1 MKEGKRRKKKEKEIS
16 FDVILVVT
24 EKEKEKEKE
33 KELTKTHVRTTAAD
47 GDHVVKVEFG
57 GFVAHSFLRKVVQ
70 RLAGR

>member
-24 EKEKEKEKE
+24 EKEKEKE
-33 KELTKTHVRTTAAD
+33 LTKTHVRTTAAD

-57 GFVAHSFLRKVVQ
+57 GIVAHSFLRKVVQ

>member
-24 EKEKEKEKE
+24 EKEKEKK
-33 KELTKTHVRTTAAD
+33 LTKTHVRTTAAD

>member
-24 EKEKEKEKE
+24 EKEKEKE
-33 KELTKTHVRTTAAD
+33 LTKTHVRTTAAD
-47 GDHVVKVEFG
+47 GGHVVKVEFG

>member
-24 EKEKEKEKE
+24 EKEKE